1 MTFAAS
7 MNREPSP
14 APLSASVSC
23 NDLCTNCAP
32 VPSVSLTK
40 ECKEGQAD
48 SLLTCGDCR
57 YGYSTTHRKPS
68 WVELNMMNIVV
79 QPIKEEAAAA
89 KVLEA
94 PDGWV
99 IMHADFGR
107 DQAS

>member
-1 MTFAAS
+1 
-7 MNREPSP
+7 
-14 APLSASVSC
+14 
-23 NDLCTNCAP
+23 
-32 VPSVSLTK
+32 
-40 ECKEGQAD
+40 
-48 SLLTCGDCR
+48 
-57 YGYSTTHRKPS
+57 
-68 WVELNMMNIVV
+68 MMNIVV